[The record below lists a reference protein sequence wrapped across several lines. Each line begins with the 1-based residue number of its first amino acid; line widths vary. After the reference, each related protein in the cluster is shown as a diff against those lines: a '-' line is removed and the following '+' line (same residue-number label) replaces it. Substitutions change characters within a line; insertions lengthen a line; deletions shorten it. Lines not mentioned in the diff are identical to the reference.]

1 MKKSSENIVERRIN
15 YSVQE
20 LEEMGIR
27 IFTSNVNRLQDER
40 LIKTFEAHLLSGG
53 KYQTPGK
60 LVNARECIK
69 AGRILYR
76 SHKVSGKKTLRVAGI
91 EDFTPAELEDFNN
104 GRCLVVFDGNHR
116 YNAMLGA
123 IELATSQEQVKQIKE
138 SVFFNYEDIPA
149 PQLSEVF
156 LEINTQINSIDNQD
170 YIPYILKNHGGKSD
184 SGALYEF
191 DYALDSCQRAKY
203 TGEKDCMCGFNYT
216 GSLLICTGG
225 IRPRAYND
233 KTSLFNLA
241 KKGKEGMELPSVC
254 KSAEAFKKFVLVPYL
269 FEKNLGPLNKMD
281 HSLVFRNNLRFMYRL
296 LNVNGSATAETV
308 VGFTKFLTENSEEG
322 RKFLRDY
329 RLCRTIRGKA
339 ATEVYSSNTQRN
351 VMFDSKWNEFRREY
365 PSSSIKDIFKEVEND
380 FMAEVQ
386 SLKAK
391 EESYK
396 KGNKG
401 AYTANHNK
409 LIAASKLSVV
419 AMYTYLYERE

>member
-1 MKKSSENIVERRIN
+1 MKSSENLVERRIN

-76 SHKVSGKKTLRVAGI
+76 SHKVSGKKTLRIAGI
-91 EDFTPAELEDFNN
+91 GDFTPAELEDFNN

-116 YNAMLGA
+116 YNAMINA

-156 LEINTQINSIDNQD
+156 LEINTQINAIDNQD

-191 DYALDSCQRAKY
+191 DYALDACQRAKY
-203 TGEKDCMCGFNYT
+203 TGEKDCLEGFNYT

-254 KSAEAFKKFVLVPYL
+254 KSAEAFKKNILVPYL

-281 HSLVFRNNLRFMYRL
+281 HGLVFKNNLRFMHRL
-296 LNVNGSATAETV
+296 LNIDTKASSNDIIA
-308 VGFTKFLTENSEEG
+308 FTQFLTENSEEG

-329 RLCRTIRGKA
+329 RLCRTIRGKDDHGGIY
-339 ATEVYSSNTQRN
+339 TSNMQRDTMLS
-351 VMFDSKWNEFRREY
+351 VKWEEFLKTGY
-365 PSSSIKDIFKEVEND
+365 PVEDITNIENS
-380 FMAEVQ
+380 FNSEVQ
-386 SLKAK
+386 SLKNK
-391 EESYK
+391 EDSYK
-396 KGNKG
+396 RGNKG
-401 AYTANHNK
+401 AYTANHKK
-409 LIAASKLSVV
+409 LMAASKLSVV
-419 AMYTYLYERE
+419 AMYIYLYERE